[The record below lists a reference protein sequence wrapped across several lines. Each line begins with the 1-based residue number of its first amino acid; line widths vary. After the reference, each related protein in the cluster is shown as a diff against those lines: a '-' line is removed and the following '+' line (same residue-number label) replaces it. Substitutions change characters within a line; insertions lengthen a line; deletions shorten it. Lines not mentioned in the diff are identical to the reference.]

1 MSIQVKRRREAA
13 SFLASFTGAV
23 GELIIDTTNKRI
35 QVHDGVQPGGWAP
48 AGGPV
53 GLLTN
58 GAHGSKIE
66 IGTIEEL
73 LSDLSGAS
81 VSSSIEI
88 PDRSIVLA
96 VSVFVTEA
104 ITGAGSFRVDATIA
118 SNGAPGAANGQFG
131 SGIGANLGTSNVGV
145 IGPTAWYSGSTITLM
160 GRNAEDT
167 GAANFTG
174 GAVRIAIQYLLCGG
188 PTS

>member
-13 SFLASFTGAV
+13 SFLATFTGGV
-23 GELIIDTTNKRI
+23 GELIVDTTNHRI
-35 QVHDGVQPGGWAP
+35 QVHDGAQPGGWAP

-58 GAHGSKIE
+58 AAHGSKIE

-73 LSDLSGAS
+73 LSELSGPS

-96 VSVFVTEA
+96 VSVLVTEE
-104 ITGAGSFRVDATIA
+104 ITGAGSFRVDATVA
-118 SNGAPGAANGQFG
+118 PNGGAGTANGQFG
-131 SGIGANLGTSNVGV
+131 SGIGSVIGTSNVGV
-145 IGPTAWYSGSTITLM
+145 IGPTAWYSGSTVTLT
-160 GRNAEDT
+160 GRNSADT
-167 GAANFTG
+167 GAADFAG
-174 GAVRIAIQYLLCGG
+174 GSVRIAIQYLLCGG
-188 PTS
+188 ATS

>member
-13 SFLASFTGAV
+13 SFLATFTGAV
-23 GELIIDTTNKRI
+23 GELIVDTTNNRV

-58 GAHGSKIE
+58 AAHGSKIE
-66 IGTIEEL
+66 IGSIEEL
-73 LSDLSGAS
+73 LSELSGAS
-81 VSSSIEI
+81 VSSLIEI
-88 PDRSIVLA
+88 PERSIVLA
-96 VSVFVTEA
+96 VSVRVTEA
-104 ITGAGSFRVDATIA
+104 ITGAGSFRVDATIG
-118 SNGAPGAANGQFG
+118 SNGGAGTANGQFG
-131 SGIGANLGTSNVGV
+131 SGIESGLGTTNVGV
-145 IGPTAWYSGSTITLM
+145 IGPTAWYSGSTITLT
-160 GRNAEDT
+160 GRNGTDT
-167 GAANFTG
+167 GPADFTG